1 MTGGHG
7 AWTMSLSHY
16 EQAPS
21 TLQNQ
26 LSTDYAKH
34 RRHEED

>member
-16 EQAPS
+16 EMAPPA
-21 TLQNQ
+21 LQGQ
-26 LSTDYAKH
+26 LATEYAKH
-34 RRHEED
+34 RRHEEE